1 MRVTQ
6 ASNYFEK
13 RNSLA
18 FEYINFFE
26 SIGFIVLLIPNN
38 TNYIKEYIEK
48 LKVDGI
54 VLTGG
59 NNVDPKLYGGKV
71 LESVYME
78 RDAKEQQLLE
88 IAIEKKIPLFGI
100 CRGFHFLN
108 IYFGGSLFHNVK
120 NHVGKNHKLISDN
133 KLLSGLVTNS
143 YHNQAIFQQNLA
155 EELMAIAKT
164 DDGVIEALTHKS
176 NKIMGIQWHP
186 ERQSKEQDKEL
197 ILNFF
202 NK

>member
-1 MRVTQ
+1 M
-6 ASNYFEK
+6 
-13 RNSLA
+13 
-18 FEYINFFE
+18 
-26 SIGFIVLLIPNN
+26 
-38 TNYIKEYIEK
+38 
-48 LKVDGI
+48 
-54 VLTGG
+54 
-59 NNVDPKLYGGKV
+59 

-78 RDAKEQQLLE
+78 RDAKEQLLE

-133 KLLSGLVTNS
+133 KLLSGWLLTRITIRQSFNR
-143 YHNQAIFQQNLA
+143 NLA

-164 DDGVIEALTHKS
+164 NDGVIEALTHKS
-176 NKIMGIQWHP
+176 KKIMGIQWHP

-197 ILNFF
+197 ILNFLI
-202 NK
+202 NKIDESNYISSRSRNKVKTIN